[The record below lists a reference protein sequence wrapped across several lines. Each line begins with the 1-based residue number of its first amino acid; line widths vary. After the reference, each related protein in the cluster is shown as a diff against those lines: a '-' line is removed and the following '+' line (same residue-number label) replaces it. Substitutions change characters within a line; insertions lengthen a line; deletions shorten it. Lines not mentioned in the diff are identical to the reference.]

1 LQISARHLRR
11 RDANASLVLAP
22 QDTVLAAI
30 SDLLFIPCRI
40 DIIYPEAEI
49 ASAMVD
55 SGAPTIQIL
64 AQRGLC

>member
-1 LQISARHLRR
+1 
-11 RDANASLVLAP
+11 
-22 QDTVLAAI
+22 LAAI